1 MLAGLAVSL
10 PALRFVA
17 DIGRGEHG
25 GLHEQQA
32 SPELLSRVDHLV
44 YATTDLNSGIAEME
58 KRLGVRA
65 TPGGQHLGLGTRNAL
80 IALGPLT
87 YIEIIAPDPDQPAP
101 PSPRKFGIDEL
112 KASRVVTWAAKGTEL
127 EKFRADA
134 VNKGIPLGKVAPA
147 GRRRPDGVQLSWE
160 STDSQANVGDGIV
173 PFFIDWG
180 QSPHPAQTAAKG
192 AILISLRAEHPDAKN
207 VQRMLEQLGLL
218 LPVKAGA
225 RPALIATIDGPRGR
239 VELR

>member
-1 MLAGLAVSL
+1 
-10 PALRFVA
+10 
-17 DIGRGEHG
+17 
-25 GLHEQQA
+25 
-32 SPELLSRVDHLV
+32 
-44 YATTDLNSGIAEME
+44 ME
-58 KRLGVRA
+58 KLLGVRA

-192 AILISLRAEHPDAKN
+192 ATLVSLRAEHPDAKN
-207 VQRMLEQLGLL
+207 VQHMLEQLGLPL
-218 LPVKAGA
+218 TVKTGAHPV
-225 RPALIATIDGPRGR
+225 LIATIDSPRGR